1 MLNTPYH
8 NNLRI
13 AGTVADSIVDG
24 PGIRYVIFTQG
35 CPHNCPECHNPET
48 HDFNSGQEADVEKI
62 LQEIFSNPL
71 ISGVTF
77 SGGDPI
83 CQAEALL
90 PIAKA
95 IKEKGKH
102 LMMYTG
108 YVFEELEKSSN
119 EAVHQLLKYTDIL
132 VDGPYIAEERNLTL
146 SYRGSENQ
154 RVIDMV
160 KTRAAGEVVLYK
172 SDYDDFEL

>member
-1 MLNTPYH
+1 VLNTPYH
-8 NNLRI
+8 KNLRI

-48 HDFNSGQEADVEKI
+48 HDFHGGQDADVEKI
-62 LQEIFSNPL
+62 LQEIFNNPL

-90 PIAKA
+90 PIARA

-108 YVFEELEKSSN
+108 YVLEDLEKSSN
-119 EAVHQLLKYTDIL
+119 EAVHQLLEYTDIL
-132 VDGPYIAEERNLTL
+132 VDGPYIAAQRNLTL

-154 RVIDMV
+154 RVIDMK
-160 KTRAAGEVVLYK
+160 KTRTAGEIVLYK
-172 SDYDDFEL
+172 SDYDDFDL